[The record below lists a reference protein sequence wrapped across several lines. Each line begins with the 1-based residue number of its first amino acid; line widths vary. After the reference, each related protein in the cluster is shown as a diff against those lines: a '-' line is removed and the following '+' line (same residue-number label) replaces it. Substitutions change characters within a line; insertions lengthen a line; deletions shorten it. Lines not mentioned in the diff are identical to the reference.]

1 MPPTAIVL
9 LFISASLHALWNLLL
24 KRSQE
29 KYIAMGWQVILS
41 GVFALILLLFIGLP
55 PRSMWLFALISMS
68 LEAVYFILLSSA
80 YTSNDFSL
88 VYPIA
93 RGTAPAFLMAWS
105 VLFLREQLTAGGSD
119 RHHHDRVRDDR
130 HRRDQPDPG
139 AREPHPHQRDRHR
152 ADWSP

>member
-1 MPPTAIVL
+1 LWYIPIRMPPTAIVL

-41 GVFALILLLFIGLP
+41 GVFALILLLFIGPP

-80 YTSNDFSL
+80 YT
-88 VYPIA
+88 
-93 RGTAPAFLMAWS
+93 R
-105 VLFLREQLTAGGSD
+105 Q
-119 RHHHDRVRDDR
+119 
-130 HRRDQPDPG
+130 
-139 AREPHPHQRDRHR
+139 
-152 ADWSP
+152 